1 LARLVPL
8 LDGFKRA
15 ESKWGGLARFATP
28 IFIHFPFSFISI
40 KNILKNNINIYMDC
54 HLSIFLIKNEK
65 SGVYVR
71 VIKDMRLKLK
81 KKKKS
86 KTEMLQIKKIKEF

>member
-1 LARLVPL
+1 
-8 LDGFKRA
+8 
-15 ESKWGGLARFATP
+15 
-28 IFIHFPFSFISI
+28 
-40 KNILKNNINIYMDC
+40 MDC
-54 HLSIFLIKNEK
+54 HLNIFLIKNEK

-81 KKKKS
+81 KKKS